1 VRTDRHADCGGDTC
15 SCAVVNILERKME
28 WLAFVRLPGM
38 LAARLELYSRELK
51 IKVLVKKLKCLDQGL
66 KSAANLLQIYYRELE
81 IKVLVKK
88 RPVQWRIEI
97 CCKSITG
104 LKKFFFFF

>member
-38 LAARLELYSRELK
+38 LAAK
-51 IKVLVKKLKCLDQGL
+51 IRALQQGAQDQG
-66 KSAANLLQIYYRELE
+66 SCEE
-81 IKVLVKK
+81 IKMLGSG
-88 RPVQWRIEI
+88 IEI
-97 CCKSITG
+97 CCKSTTG
-104 LKKFFFFF
+104 SLRSRFL